1 MITRPTSSIKS
12 LSFSI
17 WIILIAAACS
27 APVTPEAVTVVE
39 TVVVEK
45 APVIIRVAFPS
56 VIDIADVAALLAFER
71 MADDGIAALPTFYA
85 QGELAAAA
93 VAAGEA
99 DMGVGAATVWLSAI
113 QEGAEVVNIME
124 QAANAWS
131 IMAIQSI
138 ETCSDLDGM
147 RLAIHSEG
155 AVSTA
160 MLYAY
165 VDVNCPGTVPEYLV
179 IPGSE
184 NRAAALMAG
193 EIDAT
198 PAELIDA
205 MRLEGLRPGEYNRI
219 ADFSRD
225 LPGLATT
232 GVWVKSDFLDENR
245 DAVKAFVRSLLEVH
259 RQIQDD
265 PDWFIAQATRL
276 LEFTEEDL
284 ALLPA
289 IVEAMLAIDH
299 YPVNGG
305 LTAEKG
311 EYTIQFFT
319 DSGRLEPG
327 LDPAAIFHLELL
339 EEVLDEIGAR

>member
-1 MITRPTSSIKS
+1 MFHKASASTWCLLILPVLLLQGCS
-12 LSFSI
+12 LQ
-17 WIILIAAACS
+17 
-27 APVTPEAVTVVE
+27 E
-39 TVVVEK
+39 TDVVEK
-45 APVIIRVAFPS
+45 EPVIMRVAFPS
-56 VIDIADVAALLAFER
+56 VIDIADVAALLSFER
-71 MADDGIAALPTFYA
+71 MAEEGVAALPTFYA

-99 DMGVGAATVWLSAI
+99 DIGIGAATVWLTAI
-113 QEGAEVVNIME
+113 GQGAEVQSFME
-124 QAANAWS
+124 QAANAWT
-131 IMAIQSI
+131 IMAVKPI
-138 ETCSDLDGM
+138 ETCEDLDGTRM
-147 RLAIHSEG
+147 AIHSEG

-165 VDVNCPGTVPEYLV
+165 IELNCPGTEPQFLV

-205 MRLEGLRPGEYNRI
+205 LRISGLRPDEFNRI
-219 ADFSRD
+219 ADFSND

-232 GVWVKSDFLDENR
+232 GVWVRTEFVEENPE
-245 DAVKAFVRSLLEVH
+245 AVKSLIRNLLEVH
-259 RQIQDD
+259 RRIQDD
-265 PDWFIAQATRL
+265 PEWFVGQVARL
-276 LEFTEEDL
+276 LTMSEEDA
-284 ALLPA
+284 ALLPS

-305 LTAEKG
+305 LTVEKG
-311 EYTIQFFT
+311 EYTIRFFT

-327 LDPAAIFHLELL
+327 LVASEIYNLALL
-339 EEVLDEIGAR
+339 EEVLDEIGVR